1 MSTQNAIAPTLQ
13 RATELSDWCFSGGK
27 RWMDMLVSTVA
38 LVISAPLLACVA
50 LAVKFSS
57 PGPILFRQQRLGAG
71 GSEFYLLKFRTMYD
85 SAGRPGLGLTARGD
99 RRITRIGAMLR
110 TSKLDELPQ
119 LFNVLRGEMTL
130 VGPRPDLPRYM
141 DSLQDSRKQVLLLT
155 PGVTGPASL
164 QYHDEESL
172 LASVP
177 PGQLE
182 QFYVTELLPRKV
194 ALDLEY
200 ARQASMLGDLHIL
213 LRTFLAILP
222 RTSKNSN

>member
-1 MSTQNAIAPTLQ
+1 MSVPPRSVLTVQREEVRGRRYRVAI
-13 RATELSDWCFSGGK
+13 GK
-27 RWMDMLVSTVA
+27 SV
-38 LVISAPLLACVA
+38 
-50 LAVKFSS
+50 
-57 PGPILFRQQRLGAG
+57 
-71 GSEFYLLKFRTMYD
+71 
-85 SAGRPGLGLTARGD
+85 
-99 RRITRIGAMLR
+99 
-110 TSKLDELPQ
+110 
-119 LFNVLRGEMTL
+119 
-130 VGPRPDLPRYM
+130 M